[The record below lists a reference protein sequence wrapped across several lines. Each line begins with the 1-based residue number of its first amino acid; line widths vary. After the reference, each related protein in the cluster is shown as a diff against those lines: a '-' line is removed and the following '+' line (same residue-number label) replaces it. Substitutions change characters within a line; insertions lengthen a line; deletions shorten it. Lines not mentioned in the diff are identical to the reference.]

1 MANADAKLAIITG
14 AGQGIGE
21 GIAHRLAKDGYSIAV
36 ADINDETAPKVAADL
51 VAEGYQAKAYHVDV
65 AHRDEVFA
73 LVDAAVS
80 DFGDLAVYVN
90 NAGIAFIDTFV
101 DSKPEDVERLLDV
114 NLRGTYWGI
123 QAAGKQFKKQG
134 NGGRIVNAASL
145 AGYEASALQSA
156 YSASKF
162 AIRGLTQ
169 SAAKEFAKDK
179 ITVNAYNPGIVRTK
193 MRDAI
198 DKKTAAIK
206 GKTIPEQQADCLSEI
221 AIGREATPA
230 DVAEVVAWF
239 VSPDAGYIT
248 GQSLQVDGG
257 MRFH

>member
-1 MANADAKLAIITG
+1 MSKLAIITG
-14 AGQGIGE
+14 AGQGIGK
-21 GIAHRLAKDGYSIAV
+21 GIARRLVRAGYAIAV
-36 ADINDETAPKVAADL
+36 ADINDKAATKVAADL
-51 VAEGYQAKAYHVDV
+51 ISENYQAKAYHVDV

-73 LVDAAVS
+73 LVKNAVA
-80 DFGDLAVYVN
+80 DLGDLSLYVN
-90 NAGIAFIDTFV
+90 NAGIAFIDSFV
-101 DSKPEDVERLLDV
+101 DSNPDDVERLLDV
-114 NLRGTYWGI
+114 NLKGTYWGI
-123 QAAGKQFKKQG
+123 QAAATQFKKQAS
-134 NGGRIVNAASL
+134 GGRIVNAASL

-162 AIRGLTQ
+162 GIRGLTQ
-169 SAAKEFAKDK
+169 SAAKELAKDR

-198 DKKTAAIK
+198 DKKTAAVK
-206 GKTIPEQQADCLSEI
+206 HETIAKQQADCLEEI

-239 VSPDAGYIT
+239 ASDAAGYIT

>member
-1 MANADAKLAIITG
+1 
-14 AGQGIGE
+14 
-21 GIAHRLAKDGYSIAV
+21 
-36 ADINDETAPKVAADL
+36 
-51 VAEGYQAKAYHVDV
+51 V

-73 LVDAAVS
+73 LVDAAVK
-80 DFGDLAVYVN
+80 DLGELAVYVN
-90 NAGIAFIDTFV
+90 NAGVAFIESFI
-101 DSKPEDVERLLDV
+101 DSDPADVERLLDV
-114 NLRGTYWGI
+114 NLKGTYWGI
-123 QAAGKQFKKQG
+123 QAAGKKFKEQG
-134 NGGRIVNAASL
+134 HGGRIVNAASL

-162 AIRGLTQ
+162 GIRGLTQ

-206 GKTIPEQQADCLSEI
+206 HKSVAEQKADCLTEI

-230 DVAEVVAWF
+230 DVAAVVAWF
-239 VSPDAGYIT
+239 VSPDAGYVT

>member
-1 MANADAKLAIITG
+1 MAKLAIVTG
-14 AGQGIGE
+14 SGQGIGE
-21 GIAHRLAKDGYSIAV
+21 GIAHRLAKDGYAIAV
-36 ADINDETAPKVAADL
+36 ADINDTTAAKVAQDL
-51 VAEGYQAKAYHVDV
+51 QNEGYSAKAYHVDV

-73 LVDAAVS
+73 LVDAATN
-80 DFGDLAVYVN
+80 DLGELAVYVN
-90 NAGIAFIDTFV
+90 NAGIAFIDSFV
-101 DSKPEDVERLLDV
+101 DSDPEDVERLLDV
-114 NLRGTYWGI
+114 NLKGTYWGI
-123 QAAGKQFKKQG
+123 QAAGKKFKEQG
-134 NGGRIVNAASL
+134 HGGRIVNAASL

-162 AIRGLTQ
+162 GIRGLTQ

-206 GKTIPEQQADCLSEI
+206 HKTIQKQQEDCLSEI

-239 VSPDAGYIT
+239 VSPGAGYIT